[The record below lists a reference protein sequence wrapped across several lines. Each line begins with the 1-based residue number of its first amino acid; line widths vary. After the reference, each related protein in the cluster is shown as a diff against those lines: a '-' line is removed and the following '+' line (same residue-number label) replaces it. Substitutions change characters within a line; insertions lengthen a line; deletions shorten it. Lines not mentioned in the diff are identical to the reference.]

1 MKKLAVCAGLIT
13 VLYLM
18 QSCAGNQV
26 ESSATEMVNT
36 TPVSPSDAYSTS
48 PAESSIDETT
58 QTASVSTP
66 VDYSNTQ
73 TFDSIREMKLS
84 LADTS
89 TDLSLTENTDIN
101 SLIWRELT
109 GLDSEYSED
118 FVEWSGGGSYFIYY
132 TNGEYVTAFMPFST
146 EAELSDAMNSWLS
159 VDGTYE
165 SLSANERISD
175 IVKNDID
182 TELGTMYECTYN
194 TDKVEGL
201 KTRYHEY
208 TDEGGRTYILSQ
220 SFMSDGSLSSNALFV
235 FDGEASFMC
244 SGNDP
249 SFTMNS
255 ALSLISA
262 AIE

>member
-1 MKKLAVCAGLIT
+1 M
-13 VLYLM
+13 
-18 QSCAGNQV
+18 
-26 ESSATEMVNT
+26 
-36 TPVSPSDAYSTS
+36 
-48 PAESSIDETT
+48 
-58 QTASVSTP
+58 
-66 VDYSNTQ
+66 
-73 TFDSIREMKLS
+73 
-84 LADTS
+84 
-89 TDLSLTENTDIN
+89 
-101 SLIWRELT
+101 
-109 GLDSEYSED
+109 
-118 FVEWSGGGSYFIYY
+118 
-132 TNGEYVTAFMPFST
+132 TAFKPFST

-175 IVKNDID
+175 IVKTDID

-208 TDEGGRTYILSQ
+208 TDEGGRIYILSQ
-220 SFMSDGSLSSNALFV
+220 SYMSDGSLSSNALFV
-235 FDGEASFMC
+235 FDGTASFMC

-262 AIE
+262 EIE